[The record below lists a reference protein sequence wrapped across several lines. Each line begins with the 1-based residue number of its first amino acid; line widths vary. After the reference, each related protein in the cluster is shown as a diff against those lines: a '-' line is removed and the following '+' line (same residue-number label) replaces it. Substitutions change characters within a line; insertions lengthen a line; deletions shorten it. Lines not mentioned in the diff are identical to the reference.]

1 MLEIGGRG
9 QVQVKYSTTNRRF
22 FKNALYFSK
31 KWGARPCLKQ
41 TSVKKGTKDHEGH
54 MQAGPLRGFGGPGA

>member
-1 MLEIGGRG
+1 MLEMGGRG

-22 FKNALYFSK
+22 LKILYIFQKS
-31 KWGARPCLKQ
+31 GEARPCLKQ

-54 MQAGPLRGFGGPGA
+54 MQAGPLRGSGGPGA